1 MTHEQIMAMID
12 EERAQ
17 VDGKIAHETG
27 LKLVQKTQWKS
38 EGGHEI
44 AWAKLDTT
52 KRRFRK
58 SMTYVKNQ
66 TVRETRRNNK
76 RLTAYELGLALTN

>member
-1 MTHEQIMAMID
+1 MT
-12 EERAQ
+12 
-17 VDGKIAHETG
+17 HETG

-58 SMTYVKNQ
+58 SMTYVKHQ
-66 TVRETRRNNK
+66 TVRDTRRNNK
-76 RLTAYELGLALTN
+76 RLATYELGLALTN